1 MISPINNSQ
10 HPTPASEAKQQPR
23 KPEPQ
28 TQAPKNGALSHD
40 HVTLKNSGQANR
52 EEQSE

>member
-10 HPTPASEAKQQPR
+10 HPTPASEAKQPSR
-23 KPEPQ
+23 KAEPQ
-28 TQAPKNGALSHD
+28 TQTPKNGALSHD
-40 HVTLKNSGQANR
+40 QVTLKTSGQVNR

>member
-10 HPTPASEAKQQPR
+10 HTTPASEAKKQPR
-23 KPEPQ
+23 KLKAQ

-40 HVTLKNSGQANR
+40 QVTLKNSGQVNR